1 MKMILFYW
9 DVIYIL
15 LFLNS
20 QKCGCKHCSKHHFFF
35 PFISVTYMQS
45 IKLTFMTLYMSFVY
59 NIEKF
64 VFEARSS
71 VGSITWIY
79 FLTDNPRRIKLRV
92 QNHMT
97 VLCKMGLELD
107 VSISLKLCSNL
118 AYGYVLE
125 NKHCPNLEIH
135 I

>member
-1 MKMILFYW
+1 
-9 DVIYIL
+9 
-15 LFLNS
+15 
-20 QKCGCKHCSKHHFFF
+20 
-35 PFISVTYMQS
+35 
-45 IKLTFMTLYMSFVY
+45 MTLYMSFVY

-79 FLTDNPRRIKLRV
+79 LTDNPRRIKLRV

-97 VLCKMGLELD
+97 DLCKMGLELD